1 MKFEYTQAELDEVVK
16 TYFNSTNPLVL
27 KSFPPKEK
35 KKYLC
40 LIKIMEIFHP
50 TKKYREKE
58 INELLKSVYEF
69 DYCII
74 RRYLIVYE
82 FLDRLN
88 DGSLYWVK
96 EKTNESLH

>member
-50 TKKYREKE
+50 TKKYE
-58 INELLKSVYEF
+58 IV
-69 DYCII
+69 
-74 RRYLIVYE
+74 
-82 FLDRLN
+82 
-88 DGSLYWVK
+88 
-96 EKTNESLH
+96 